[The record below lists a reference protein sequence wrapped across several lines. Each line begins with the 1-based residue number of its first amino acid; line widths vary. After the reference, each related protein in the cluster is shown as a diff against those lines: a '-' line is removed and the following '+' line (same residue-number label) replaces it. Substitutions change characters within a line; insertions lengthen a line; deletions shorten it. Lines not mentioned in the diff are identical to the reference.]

1 MIRLIRF
8 WNLGLIANEIPLFY
22 ENLTLFIWIAVALAV
37 VSYFVG
43 SVNFSLLIS
52 KMYGKDVRDGGSG
65 NAGATNMTR
74 QFGKKAGAL
83 TFLGDFFKAFLL
95 SAVGLLLAGIH
106 GSLVAGLFCII
117 GHAFPI
123 YFKFRGGKGFSSMV
137 AIMIVTN
144 PIVFA
149 VVGSIYLIL
158 LFGTKM
164 VSFAAVMTMLI
175 YPFVMNTDIGGGPGL
190 HVLLAS
196 LCALLII
203 FLHRKNIV
211 RIFNHTEPK
220 IDFSKKKKKVEAPV
234 EQEIEEASQDE
245 EESDEKIN
253 NSEEETDENSEK

>member
-1 MIRLIRF
+1 MIKTWLI
-8 WNLGLIANEIPLFY
+8 GLIAHERYLY
-22 ENLTLFIWIAVALAV
+22 AENLTLFIILMVSVAI

-43 SVNFSLLIS
+43 SINFSILIS
-52 KMYGKDVRDGGSG
+52 KIYGKDVREGGSG

-74 QFGKKAGAL
+74 QFGKKAGIL
-83 TFLGDFFKAFLL
+83 TFLGDSLKAAILAL
-95 SAVGLLLAGIH
+95 GGVLLAGMLGGLI
-106 GSLVAGLFCII
+106 AGLFCII
-117 GHAFPI
+117 GHAYPV

-164 VSFAAVMTMLI
+164 VSFAAVMTMVI
-175 YPFVMNTDIGGGPGL
+175 YPFILNAMYKPGPE
-190 HVLLAS
+190 VLVAA

-220 IDFSKKKKKVEAPV
+220 INIGKKKKKVENV
-234 EQEIEEASQDE
+234 EETDE
-245 EESDEKIN
+245 DIVENN
-253 NSEEETDENSEK
+253 NSEETTDENSEK